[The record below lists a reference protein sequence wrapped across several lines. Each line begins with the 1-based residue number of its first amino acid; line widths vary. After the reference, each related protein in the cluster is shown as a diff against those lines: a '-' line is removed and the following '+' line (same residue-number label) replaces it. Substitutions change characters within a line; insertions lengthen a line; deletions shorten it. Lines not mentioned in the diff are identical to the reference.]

1 MSRLEDALR
10 RAELANRQAKMKTE
24 AEAAVKTPAVAAW
37 SEPEAVTAPF
47 AAAWSEPE
55 SAAALPA
62 VAAWSEPETV
72 TAPLAAAAWSEPESA
87 AVLPAVAAWS
97 EPETVTAPFAVA
109 GWSEPESAAA
119 PPVVAAWSEPETVT
133 APLAV
138 AAWSEPESAAAP
150 PVVAGWS
157 EPETVTAPFAVAGW
171 SEPESAT
178 APPAVAAWSEA
189 VTAPFAVVA
198 SSEPETVTAPFV
210 VAAPSG
216 PENVQPPLPPLPTW
230 DFDGS
235 VAAAELVEAPDEP
248 KVVTPSDWKTY
259 RFGAVASRKTIV
271 DPDVESSLV
280 EQYRRLAA
288 SLHHAQLQRNV
299 RTVMITSAVAAEGKT
314 LTATNLALTLSHS
327 YKRRVLLIDADLRRP
342 TVHEAFRIANDT
354 GLVDVLRKTETRR
367 LPLCRAS
374 ETLWILTAGMPT
386 SDPMSALA
394 SEEMK
399 LLLGEAIEHF
409 DWVIVDSPPVALL
422 SDANL
427 VAAMVDATIL
437 VIGAATTPYPLVRRA
452 VESVGA
458 SRIIG
463 TVLNRI
469 ERGQMVGGY
478 GFYDYYGYGTRDD
491 GARKAGKADAAREA
505 AMDAA

>member
-1 MSRLEDALR
+1 MDLPRMSGRSDATSSWRSAATSIWGRKPRPRHRRCARRRPRPSWRSPRERRWRSTRRPDRAIVARSRGRCSAASTARDGSCFSEDTSMSRLEDALR

-37 SEPEAVTAPF
+37 SEPE
-47 AAAWSEPE
+47 

-62 VAAWSEPETV
+62 VAA
-72 TAPLAAAAWSEPESA
+72 
-87 AVLPAVAAWS
+87 
-97 EPETVTAPFAVA
+97 
-109 GWSEPESAAA
+109 
-119 PPVVAAWSEPETVT
+119 
-133 APLAV
+133 
-138 AAWSEPESAAAP
+138 
-150 PVVAGWS
+150 WS

-314 LTATNLALTLSHS
+314 LTATNLALT
-327 YKRRVLLIDADLRRP
+327 
-342 TVHEAFRIANDT
+342 
-354 GLVDVLRKTETRR
+354 
-367 LPLCRAS
+367 
-374 ETLWILTAGMPT
+374 
-386 SDPMSALA
+386 
-394 SEEMK
+394 
-399 LLLGEAIEHF
+399 
-409 DWVIVDSPPVALL
+409 
-422 SDANL
+422 
-427 VAAMVDATIL
+427 
-437 VIGAATTPYPLVRRA
+437 
-452 VESVGA
+452 
-458 SRIIG
+458 
-463 TVLNRI
+463 
-469 ERGQMVGGY
+469 
-478 GFYDYYGYGTRDD
+478 
-491 GARKAGKADAAREA
+491 
-505 AMDAA
+505 

>member
-1 MSRLEDALR
+1 MDLPRMSGRSDATSSWRSAATSIWGRKPRPRHRRCARRRPRPSWRSPRERQWRSTRRPDRAIVARSRGRCSAASTARDGSCFSEDTSMSRMEDALR

-62 VAAWSEPETV
+62 VAAWSEPEAV
-72 TAPLAAAAWSEPESA
+72 TP
-87 AVLPAVAAWS
+87 
-97 EPETVTAPFAVA
+97 
-109 GWSEPESAAA
+109 
-119 PPVVAAWSEPETVT
+119 
-133 APLAV
+133 PLAV
-138 AAWSEPESAAAP
+138 AAWSEAESAAAP
-150 PVVAGWS
+150 P
-157 EPETVTAPFAVAGW
+157 
-171 SEPESAT
+171 
-178 APPAVAAWSEA
+178 AVAAGSEA

-210 VAAPSG
+210 VVAPSG

-314 LTATNLALTLSHS
+314 LTATNLALTLRPS
-327 YKRRVLLIDADLRRP
+327 YKRRVLLIDA
-342 TVHEAFRIANDT
+342 
-354 GLVDVLRKTETRR
+354 
-367 LPLCRAS
+367 
-374 ETLWILTAGMPT
+374 
-386 SDPMSALA
+386 
-394 SEEMK
+394 
-399 LLLGEAIEHF
+399 
-409 DWVIVDSPPVALL
+409 
-422 SDANL
+422 
-427 VAAMVDATIL
+427 
-437 VIGAATTPYPLVRRA
+437 
-452 VESVGA
+452 
-458 SRIIG
+458 
-463 TVLNRI
+463 
-469 ERGQMVGGY
+469 
-478 GFYDYYGYGTRDD
+478 
-491 GARKAGKADAAREA
+491 
-505 AMDAA
+505 

>member
-1 MSRLEDALR
+1 MDLPRMSGRSDATSSWRSAATSIWGRKPRPRHRRCARRRPRPSWRSPRERRWRSTRRPDRAIVARSRGRCSAASTARDGSCFSEDTSMSRLEDALR

-55 SAAALPA
+55 SAAAPP
-62 VAAWSEPETV
+62 V
-72 TAPLAAAAWSEPESA
+72 
-87 AVLPAVAAWS
+87 VAAWS

-178 APPAVAAWSEA
+178 APPAVAAWSEL
-189 VTAPFAVVA
+189 
-198 SSEPETVTAPFV
+198 ETVMAPFV
-210 VAAPSG
+210 VAAPSA

-314 LTATNLALTLSHS
+314 LTATNLALTLSHP

-342 TVHEAFRIANDT
+342 AVHEAF
-354 GLVDVLRKTETRR
+354 
-367 LPLCRAS
+367 
-374 ETLWILTAGMPT
+374 
-386 SDPMSALA
+386 
-394 SEEMK
+394 
-399 LLLGEAIEHF
+399 
-409 DWVIVDSPPVALL
+409 
-422 SDANL
+422 
-427 VAAMVDATIL
+427 
-437 VIGAATTPYPLVRRA
+437 
-452 VESVGA
+452 
-458 SRIIG
+458 
-463 TVLNRI
+463 
-469 ERGQMVGGY
+469 
-478 GFYDYYGYGTRDD
+478 
-491 GARKAGKADAAREA
+491 
-505 AMDAA
+505 

>member
-1 MSRLEDALR
+1 
-10 RAELANRQAKMKTE
+10 
-24 AEAAVKTPAVAAW
+24 VAAW
-37 SEPEAVTAPF
+37 SEPEAPIAP
-47 AAAWSEPE
+47 
-55 SAAALPA
+55 PA

-72 TAPLAAAAWSEPESA
+72 IAP
-87 AVLPAVAAWS
+87 PAVAAWS
-97 EPETVTAPFAVA
+97 EPEAPIATPVA
-109 GWSEPESAAA
+109 TWSEP
-119 PPVVAAWSEPETVT
+119 
-133 APLAV
+133 
-138 AAWSEPESAAAP
+138 
-150 PVVAGWS
+150 
-157 EPETVTAPFAVAGW
+157 
-171 SEPESAT
+171 AT
-178 APPAVAAWSEA
+178 MIAPPAVAA
-189 VTAPFAVVA
+189 
-198 SSEPETVTAPFV
+198 SSEPEITTA
-210 VAAPSG
+210 
-216 PENVQPPLPPLPTW
+216 PLPTW

-235 VAAAELVEAPDEP
+235 VASAGLVERRDEP
-248 KVVTPSDWKTY
+248 EPVVPSDWKTY

-354 GLVDVLRKTETRR
+354 GLGDVLRNGETRQ
-367 LPLCRAS
+367 LPLHRAS
-374 ETLWILTAGMPT
+374 ETLWILTAGRPT

-394 SEEMK
+394 SDEMRT
-399 LLLGEAIEHF
+399 LLAEAIEHF

-427 VAAMVDATIL
+427 VAAMVDTTIL
-437 VIGAATTPYPLVRRA
+437 VIGSASTPYPLVRRA

-458 SRIIG
+458 SRIMG

-478 GFYDYYGYGTRDD
+478 GYYDYYGYGSGKDD
-491 GARKAGKADAAREA
+491 TARKTERADTARKA

>member
-1 MSRLEDALR
+1 M
-10 RAELANRQAKMKTE
+10 
-24 AEAAVKTPAVAAW
+24 
-37 SEPEAVTAPF
+37 
-47 AAAWSEPE
+47 
-55 SAAALPA
+55 
-62 VAAWSEPETV
+62 
-72 TAPLAAAAWSEPESA
+72 
-87 AVLPAVAAWS
+87 
-97 EPETVTAPFAVA
+97 
-109 GWSEPESAAA
+109 
-119 PPVVAAWSEPETVT
+119 
-133 APLAV
+133 
-138 AAWSEPESAAAP
+138 
-150 PVVAGWS
+150 
-157 EPETVTAPFAVAGW
+157 
-171 SEPESAT
+171 
-178 APPAVAAWSEA
+178 
-189 VTAPFAVVA
+189 
-198 SSEPETVTAPFV
+198 
-210 VAAPSG
+210 
-216 PENVQPPLPPLPTW
+216 PENVLPPLPPLPTW

-235 VAAAELVEAPDEP
+235 VTAAELVRPPDEP
-248 KVVTPSDWKTY
+248 KVVAPSDWKTY

-288 SLHHAQLQRNV
+288 SLHHAQLQRNI

-342 TVHEAFRIANDT
+342 AVHEAFRIPNDT
-354 GLVDVLRKTETRR
+354 GLVDVLRKSETRR

-374 ETLWILTAGMPT
+374 ETLWILTAGRAT

-399 LLLGEAIEHF
+399 MLLSEAMEHF

-427 VAAMVDATIL
+427 VAAMVDTTIL

-458 SRIIG
+458 SRILGI
-463 TVLNRI
+463 VLNRI
-469 ERGQMVGGY
+469 DRGQMVGGY

-491 GARKAGKADAAREA
+491 TARKAEKADIAREA

>member
-1 MSRLEDALR
+1 VTGAPAASLEVSAAYTYTNSLQRKPLVQDVIRSFAIPKQQFSVVATQRFGRRLFVNFDL
-10 RAELANRQAKMKTE
+10 T
-24 AEAAVKTPAVAAW
+24 TW
-37 SEPEAVTAPF
+37 SENLAPIFDSRTF
-47 AAAWSEPE
+47 ASRA
-55 SAAALPA
+55 
-62 VAAWSEPETV
+62 
-72 TAPLAAAAWSEPESA
+72 
-87 AVLPAVAAWS
+87 
-97 EPETVTAPFAVA
+97 
-109 GWSEPESAAA
+109 
-119 PPVVAAWSEPETVT
+119 
-133 APLAV
+133 
-138 AAWSEPESAAAP
+138 
-150 PVVAGWS
+150 
-157 EPETVTAPFAVAGW
+157 
-171 SEPESAT
+171 
-178 APPAVAAWSEA
+178 
-189 VTAPFAVVA
+189 
-198 SSEPETVTAPFV
+198 
-210 VAAPSG
+210 
-216 PENVQPPLPPLPTW
+216 
-230 DFDGS
+230 
-235 VAAAELVEAPDEP
+235 
-248 KVVTPSDWKTY
+248 Y

-374 ETLWILTAGMPT
+374 ETLWILTAGRAT

-437 VIGAATTPYPLVRRA
+437 VIGAATPYPLVRRA

>member
-1 MSRLEDALR
+1 M
-10 RAELANRQAKMKTE
+10 
-24 AEAAVKTPAVAAW
+24 
-37 SEPEAVTAPF
+37 
-47 AAAWSEPE
+47 
-55 SAAALPA
+55 
-62 VAAWSEPETV
+62 
-72 TAPLAAAAWSEPESA
+72 
-87 AVLPAVAAWS
+87 
-97 EPETVTAPFAVA
+97 
-109 GWSEPESAAA
+109 
-119 PPVVAAWSEPETVT
+119 
-133 APLAV
+133 
-138 AAWSEPESAAAP
+138 
-150 PVVAGWS
+150 
-157 EPETVTAPFAVAGW
+157 AGW

-198 SSEPETVTAPFV
+198 SSEPETVMAPFV
-210 VAAPSG
+210 VAAPSA
-216 PENVQPPLPPLPTW
+216 PENVQPSLPPLPTW

>member
-1 MSRLEDALR
+1 MDLPRMSGRSDATSSWRSAATSIWGRKPRPRHRPCARRRPRPSWRSPRERRWRSTRRPDRAIVARSRGRCSAASTARDGSCFSEDTSMSRLEDALR

-55 SAAALPA
+55 SAAPLPA

-97 EPETVTAPFAVA
+97 EPEP
-109 GWSEPESAAA
+109 
-119 PPVVAAWSEPETVT
+119 
-133 APLAV
+133 
-138 AAWSEPESAAAP
+138 
-150 PVVAGWS
+150 
-157 EPETVTAPFAVAGW
+157 
-171 SEPESAT
+171 
-178 APPAVAAWSEA
+178 
-189 VTAPFAVVA
+189 
-198 SSEPETVTAPFV
+198 VTAPFV

-367 LPLCRAS
+367 LPLCR
-374 ETLWILTAGMPT
+374 
-386 SDPMSALA
+386 
-394 SEEMK
+394 
-399 LLLGEAIEHF
+399 
-409 DWVIVDSPPVALL
+409 
-422 SDANL
+422 
-427 VAAMVDATIL
+427 
-437 VIGAATTPYPLVRRA
+437 
-452 VESVGA
+452 
-458 SRIIG
+458 
-463 TVLNRI
+463 
-469 ERGQMVGGY
+469 
-478 GFYDYYGYGTRDD
+478 
-491 GARKAGKADAAREA
+491 
-505 AMDAA
+505 